1 MRQLTRLLR
10 YVVPYWW
17 QLLSSILL
25 MAAVGLLD
33 AFRVLLIGPIFD
45 RVLNPGFPRARDAA
59 VQGSLQRQYGVPAAI
74 CSFTLSQSLDGGRLC
89 AGRRDSVEGYF
100 RLRRARTW

>member
-10 YVVPYWW
+10 YVAPYWW
-17 QLLSSILL
+17 QLLSSVLL

-45 RVLNPGFPRARDAA
+45 RVLNP
-59 VQGSLQRQYGVPAAI
+59 S
-74 CSFTLSQSLDGGRLC
+74 SQSHNIQLFKIPGTERP
-89 AGRRDSVEGYF
+89 YF
-100 RLRRARTW
+100 SNNLYLHISRMLGQ